1 MTRDMWLG
9 LARHLLTLI
18 GGVFVAKGQIDADS
32 MNTAVGAAVTIGGVA
47 WSIVDKKKR

>member
-18 GGVFVAKGQIDADS
+18 GGVFVAKGQIDADTL
-32 MNTAVGAAVTIGGVA
+32 NTAVGATVALGGTA
-47 WSIVDKKKR
+47 WSIYDKRK